1 MVNVHYVM
9 NLREVKRN
17 RRITLTTTMLQ
28 PFMTEEGFN
37 QINDLL
43 EMEWSDIDDFKRKND
58 SSVNP

>member
-37 QINDLL
+37 QINDIL
-43 EMEWSDIDDFKRKND
+43 EMEWSDIDDFKRKYD